1 MRLAFYAPPGPL
13 VADACSAQALW
24 RRPESPVL
32 RMAAQ
37 NVTPTRSELIN
48 VKRKIKLSQ
57 SGYNLLKRKRDG
69 LMFEIFAIL
78 PKVKTLR
85 GELVTLYQQSYEAIQ
100 VAMAVEGGITVRSV
114 AKTAGQGPRVVLR
127 ENNIMGVR
135 VPKIESS
142 PVQKDLTARGYGI
155 IGTTPAIDEAVSSY
169 EGLVE
174 KIIAAAELET
184 SIKRLLDEVEKTKRR
199 VNALEFKV
207 LPELDEIRK
216 FIAFRLEEMERESL
230 FTMKRIKAKSES

>member
-1 MRLAFYAPPGPL
+1 MNAPGVAAPG
-13 VADACSAQALW
+13 
-24 RRPESPVL
+24 
-32 RMAAQ
+32 MAAQ

-69 LMFEIFAIL
+69 LMYEIFAIL

-85 GELVTLYQQSYEAIQ
+85 NELVESYQEAQEAIDI
-100 VAMAVEGGITVRSV
+100 ASAIEGALTIRSV
-114 AKTAGQGPRVVLR
+114 ANTVSRPPTVSLR
-127 ENNIMGVR
+127 EHNIMGVR
-135 VPKIESS
+135 VPKIESDR
-142 PVQKDLTARGYGI
+142 VKRELNERGYGI
-155 IGTTPAIDEAVSSY
+155 VGTSALIDEAVSGY
-169 EGLVE
+169 ERLVE

-207 LPELDEIRK
+207 LPELEEVK
-216 FIAFRLEEMERESL
+216 AFIAFRLEEMERESL
-230 FTMKRIKAKSES
+230 FTMKRIKDKE

>member
-1 MRLAFYAPPGPL
+1 
-13 VADACSAQALW
+13 
-24 RRPESPVL
+24 
-32 RMAAQ
+32 MAAQ

-69 LMFEIFAIL
+69 LMYEIFAIL

-85 GELVTLYQQSYEAIQ
+85 NELVQYYRDSYEAIQ
-100 VAMAVEGGITVRSV
+100 VAMAVEGGLTIRSV
-114 AKTAGQGPRVVLR
+114 ANTVGSSPKVILR
-127 ENNIMGVR
+127 EHNIMGVR
-135 VPKIESS
+135 VPKIESDT
-142 PVQKDLTARGYGI
+142 VRKELTERGYGL
-155 IGTTPAIDEAVSSY
+155 IGTSPAIDEAVTAY

-207 LPELDEIRK
+207 LPELEEVRN

-230 FTMKRIKAKSES
+230 FTMKRIKAKA

>member
-1 MRLAFYAPPGPL
+1 
-13 VADACSAQALW
+13 
-24 RRPESPVL
+24 
-32 RMAAQ
+32 MAAQ

-69 LMFEIFAIL
+69 LMYEIFEIL
-78 PKVKTLR
+78 PRVKTLR
-85 GELVTLYQQSYEAIQ
+85 NELVATYQQAQEAIA
-100 VAMAVEGGITVRSV
+100 VASAVEGALTIRSLANTV
-114 AKTAGQGPRVVLR
+114 AKPPTVTLR
-127 ENNIMGVR
+127 EHNIMGVR

-142 PVQKDLTARGYGI
+142 HERRGLTERGYGI
-155 IGTTPAIDEAVSSY
+155 IGTSAVIDEAVGTY
-169 EGLVE
+169 EKLVE

-207 LPELDEIRK
+207 LPDLEEVKK
-216 FIAFRLEEMERESL
+216 FIAFRLEEMERDQL
-230 FTMKRIKAKSES
+230 FTMKRIKDKA